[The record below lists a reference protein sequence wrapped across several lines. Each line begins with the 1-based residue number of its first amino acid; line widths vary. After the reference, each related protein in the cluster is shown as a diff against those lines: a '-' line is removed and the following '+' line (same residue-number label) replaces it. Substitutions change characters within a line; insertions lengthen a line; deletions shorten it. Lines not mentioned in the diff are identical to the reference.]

1 LDVSVIL
8 TAYYLTND
16 CTPNLSENERK
27 SRERERDS
35 GDDKVQLK

>member
-8 TAYYLTND
+8 TASYLTND

-27 SRERERDS
+27 NRERDS